1 MSMLAGTCLGPNSVR
16 RRQLEAVRR
25 ALPVVHPVD
34 YDGRAAPESS
44 SESSSPKGN
53 FTMSHHLIETDRG
66 EGDNTTSGSLSL
78 PSSLQLDL
86 IVQDED
92 TILELVKY
100 TEGSERNQ
108 FALKA
113 LRIGILALRQAR
125 GEIDAERVRRESDR
139 LLETLQQSLEQHACR
154 INESVA
160 QVLKEYF
167 DPQSGRF
174 QERVERLVRQ
184 DGELESVLKRHIG
197 RNDSELAKTLA
208 DHFGE
213 TSPLMKVLSPDQ
225 SQGLLANL
233 QKLVEQ
239 QLAAQRE
246 QVLKQFSLDN
256 KESALSRFIDELTE
270 RQGELTEQL
279 HDRID
284 EVVKEFSLDDE
295 TSALSRLVRNVDHA
309 QRTIT
314 REFSLDE
321 ESSALSRLKREL
333 VGMLEDQAEKAR
345 KFQEEVL
352 STLKSMSARKKE
364 SERSTRHG
372 LVFEQAV
379 CEMVQRTAQGAGD
392 IATPTGN
399 SVGLIRNCKVGDCVW
414 ELGPDNAAA
423 GAKIVVEAK
432 ENATYDLQ
440 KAREEIELARKNRGA
455 QVGLFVF
462 SRKTAPDGLDPIQRI
477 GRDIFVVWDSEDVD
491 SDLYLRVG
499 LILAKALCV
508 RSGRHSTKAKA
519 DFEAI
524 DSAILEIE
532 KRTGKLEQIN
542 TWAETIKGNAGKIID
557 EVRKT
562 REAIER
568 QKDVLLQKIEELKHL
583 QDEASEDG

>member
-1 MSMLAGTCLGPNSVR
+1 
-16 RRQLEAVRR
+16 
-25 ALPVVHPVD
+25 
-34 YDGRAAPESS
+34 
-44 SESSSPKGN
+44 
-53 FTMSHHLIETDRG
+53 MSHHSIETDMPV
-66 EGDNTTSGSLSL
+66 ETDMIDTDNGASGSPSL
-78 PSSLQLDL
+78 PYSLQLDL

-92 TILELVKY
+92 TISELVKY
-100 TEGSERNQ
+100 AEGSERDQ

-113 LRIGILALRQAR
+113 LRIGVLALRQAR

-139 LLETLQQSLEQHACR
+139 LMDGLKQSLEQHAGR

-184 DGELESVLKRHIG
+184 DGELESVLKRNIG
-197 RNDSELAKTLA
+197 TNDSELAKTLA
-208 DHFGE
+208 AHFGE

-239 QLAAQRE
+239 QLTAQRE

-256 KESALSRFIDELTE
+256 KQSALSRFIGELTE
-270 RQGELTEQL
+270 RQGELTEEL
-279 HDRID
+279 HEKID
-284 EVVKEFSLDDE
+284 EVVKEFSLDDD
-295 TSALSRLVRNVDHA
+295 TSALSRLVRNVDQA

-321 ESSALSRLKREL
+321 EASALSRLRREL
-333 VGMLEDQAEKAR
+333 TGLLEKQDEKAR

-352 STLKSMSARKKE
+352 STLKSMSARKEE

-379 CEMVQRTAQGAGD
+379 CEMVQRAAQGAGD
-392 IATPTGN
+392 IATSTGN

-414 ELGPDNAAA
+414 ELGPDNAAP

-432 ENATYDLQ
+432 ENATYDMQ
-440 KAREEIELARKNRGA
+440 KARQEIEQARKNRGA

-462 SRKTAPDGLDPIQRI
+462 SQKTAPDGLDPIQRI
-477 GRDIFVVWDSEDVD
+477 GSDVFVVWDSEDVD
-491 SDLYLRVG
+491 SDLYLRVA
-499 LILAKALCV
+499 LTLAKALCV

-519 DFEAI
+519 DFKAI
-524 DSAILEIE
+524 DSAILEVE
-532 KRTGKLEQIN
+532 KRTGKLEQIS
-542 TWAETIKGNAGKIID
+542 TWAETIHRNADKIIG
-557 EVRKT
+557 EARKM
-562 REAIER
+562 RLAIER
-568 QKDVLLQKIEELKHL
+568 QIDILTEKMDELKQL
-583 QDEASEDG
+583 QDEAGED